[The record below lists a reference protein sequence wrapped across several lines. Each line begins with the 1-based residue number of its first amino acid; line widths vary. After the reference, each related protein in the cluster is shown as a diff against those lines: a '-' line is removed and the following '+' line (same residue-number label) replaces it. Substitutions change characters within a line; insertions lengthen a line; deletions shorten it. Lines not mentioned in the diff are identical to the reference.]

1 MVRLFRSN
9 PARAGEAGRGSD
21 FERYDNLPRLS
32 LRPPCPARS
41 ALPTSSTGP
50 YGGPPVALFPLLAPS
65 LSAPMY
71 RPTGGPHTRASGL
84 IEDATWDQRRAP
96 GRAPRR
102 RGKGRLCLS
111 PEKSR
116 RPYASQWAFDL
127 RPVHHDT
134 ALARRAGRAPGCA
147 AQWCARGSRARAYQR
162 VRNRYAPSDPERQWV
177 RKKMEH
183 GRRPPSAPATAIRR
197 AAAEAKGAPR
207 PPGAGA
213 ARDGGAV
220 PEARSGLKRTVHA
233 RSGLQGG
240 AA

>member
-162 VRNRYAPSDPERQWV
+162 VRDRYAPSDPERNGFGKRWSTGGDRPARPPQPFA
-177 RKKMEH
+177 E
-183 GRRPPSAPATAIRR
+183 RRPRRR
-197 AAAEAKGAPR
+197 AAPR
-207 PPGAGA
+207 PPGGW
-213 ARDGGAV
+213 GGA
-220 PEARSGLKRTVHA
+220 
-233 RSGLQGG
+233 
-240 AA
+240 